1 MAIKFSKRFGET
13 PAKICAN
20 KIELSKEYLP
30 SMKTLGLISTE
41 KEDQFTYHNL
51 PIEAH
56 FQ

>member
-1 MAIKFSKRFGET
+1 MAIKFSKRFGER

-20 KIELSKEYLP
+20 KVELSKEYLP

-41 KEDQFTYHNL
+41 KEDQFIYHNL